1 MCEPDGSVEMLE
13 EPQVIL
19 TILQAVYQDNGKI
32 WETLKIRD
40 HDEAPCLLWIN
51 APSCALFLKK
61 PKG

>member
-40 HDEAPCLLWIN
+40 HDEAPCLL
-51 APSCALFLKK
+51 
-61 PKG
+61 